1 MTNRALGP
9 WQVFPIGLGCMNVS
23 WPKGA
28 AVDPELRLSSAIPG
42 IQAGLDAGV
51 TLLDT
56 ADIYAPAWD
65 KVGHNELFV
74 AEALAGWDASPERKG
89 SVLIATKGGI
99 TRSDGEKWGRNGS
112 LDYLVGAAERS
123 RERLGVD
130 VIDLWQ
136 HHRLDPSIPFET
148 QFENVLELKSRGLV
162 REIGV
167 SNYSA
172 AHLKKA
178 LDIGGG
184 PGDGG
189 LISVQNEFSPLYRH
203 DLDVLELC
211 EEHGI
216 AFLPWS
222 PLGGSKKVNRIT
234 SGETGAFVTMAQEKQ
249 VSPES
254 LVLSWL
260 LAHSPVIIPIPG
272 ATRVESIRDAVSAA
286 NLTLSDEER
295 DALTASL
302 PESLPRSE
310 ELEPSPPWRGEV

>member
-1 MTNRALGP
+1 MTTRRLGP
-9 WQVFPIGLGCMNVS
+9 WKVFPVGLGCMNVS
-23 WPKGA
+23 WPRGA
-28 AVDPELRLSSAIPG
+28 AVEEESRNASAIPG
-42 IQAGLDAGV
+42 IHAGLDAGV

-65 KVGHNELFV
+65 QVGHNETFV
-74 AEALAGWDASPERKG
+74 AQALRSWDGQPELKDE
-89 SVLIATKGGI
+89 VLIATKGGI

-123 RERLGVD
+123 RDRLGVD

-136 HHRLDPSIPFET
+136 HHRLDPELPFET
-148 QFENVLELKSRGLV
+148 QFENVLELKSRGIV

-167 SNYSA
+167 SNYTA
-172 AHLKKA
+172 AQLTRA
-178 LDIGGG
+178 LEIGGG
-184 PGDGG
+184 PDEGG

-203 DLDVLELC
+203 DLEVLEIC
-211 EEHGI
+211 EDKGI

-234 SGETGAFVTMAQEKQ
+234 TGEVGSFVSMAKDKS

-254 LVLSWL
+254 LVLAWL
-260 LAHSPVIIPIPG
+260 LAYSPVIIPIPG
-272 ATRVESIRDAVSAA
+272 ATRAESIRDSVSAGGIA
-286 NLTLSDEER
+286 LTDEER
-295 DALTASL
+295 DALSASL

-310 ELEPSPPWRGEV
+310 ELEPSPPWRD

>member
-1 MTNRALGP
+1 MSTRTLGP
-9 WQVFPIGLGCMNVS
+9 WNVFPIGLGCMNVS

-28 AVDPELRLSSAIPG
+28 ATEAESRTTSAIPG
-42 IQAGLDAGV
+42 IHAGLDAGV

-56 ADIYAPAWD
+56 ADIYAPSWD
-65 KVGHNELFV
+65 RVGHNEEFV
-74 AEALAGWDASPERKG
+74 AEALRTWDAPAERKNQ
-89 SVLIATKGGI
+89 VLIATKGGI
-99 TRSDGEKWGRNGS
+99 TRSDGEKWGRGAS

-123 RERLGVD
+123 RDRLGVD

-148 QFENVLELKSRGLV
+148 QFENVLELKSRGIV
-162 REIGV
+162 REVGV
-167 SNYSA
+167 SNYNASQ
-172 AHLKKA
+172 LTRA

-184 PGDGG
+184 PADGG

-211 EEHGI
+211 EAHGI

-234 SGETGAFVTMAQEKQ
+234 QGEVGAFVEVAREKD

-254 LVLSWL
+254 LVLAWL
-260 LAHSPVIIPIPG
+260 LAYSPVIIPIPG
-272 ATRVESIRDAVSAA
+272 ATRAESIRDSVSAVEIS
-286 NLTLSDEER
+286 LTSDER
-295 DALTASL
+295 DALSASL

-310 ELEPSPPWRGEV
+310 ELEPSPPWRD

>member
-1 MTNRALGP
+1 MNTRRLGP
-9 WQVFPIGLGCMNVS
+9 WQVFPVGLGCMNVS
-23 WPKGA
+23 WPRGA
-28 AVDPELRLSSAIPG
+28 AVDPETRVSSAIPG

-65 KVGHNELFV
+65 QVGHNETFV
-74 AEALAGWDASPERKG
+74 AQALRTWEAKPEDKSR
-89 SVLIATKGGI
+89 VLIATKGGI
-99 TRSDGEKWGRNGS
+99 TRSEGEKWGRNGS

-123 RERLGVD
+123 RDRLGVD

-136 HHRLDPSIPFET
+136 HHRLDPALPFET
-148 QFENVLELKSRGLV
+148 QFENVLELKSRGIV

-167 SNYSA
+167 SNYNA
-172 AHLKKA
+172 AHLAKA
-178 LDIGGG
+178 LEIGGG
-184 PGDGG
+184 PDQGG

-203 DLDVLELC
+203 DLEVLDLC
-211 EEHGI
+211 EDNGI

-234 SGETGAFVTMAQEKQ
+234 DGEVGAFVTMSQDKN

-254 LVLSWL
+254 LVLAWL
-260 LAHSPVIIPIPG
+260 LAYSPVIIPIPG
-272 ATRVESIRDAVSAA
+272 ATRVDSIRDAVSASGIS
-286 NLTLSDEER
+286 LSEEER
-295 DALTASL
+295 DLLTASL

-310 ELEPSPPWRGEV
+310 ELEPSPPWRD